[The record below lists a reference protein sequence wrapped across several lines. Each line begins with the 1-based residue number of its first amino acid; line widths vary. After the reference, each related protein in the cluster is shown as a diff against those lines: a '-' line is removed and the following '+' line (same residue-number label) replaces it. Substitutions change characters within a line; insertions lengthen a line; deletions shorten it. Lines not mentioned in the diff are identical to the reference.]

1 MDKKRGEVLD
11 SKEKKDEKKSLDNK
25 DVGELNKAI
34 VEIDDRLI
42 SPLENPFEDKF
53 ETSLRPK
60 FLKEYIGQEKVKK
73 NLDITIKAAKNRK
86 ENVDHILF
94 YGAPGLGK
102 TTLAHVIANEI
113 GANIRVTSG
122 PAIEKSGDLAAILSN
137 LEEGDI
143 LFIDEIHR
151 LRKAVEEIL
160 YPAMEDG
167 AIDIVMG
174 KGPTARTLRLD
185 LPKFTIIGA
194 TTLASLL
201 SAPLRDRFGIIHHLN
216 FYQNDDIEK
225 IILRSAK
232 ILGLEIESRA
242 GEEIAKR
249 SRRTPRVANRL
260 LKRVRDYCQVEGDG
274 KISLKL
280 CLEAFDIL
288 EVDEL
293 GLDYIDREIMEIIAK
308 KFKGGPVGLNTLAA
322 ASGEEI
328 ETIENV
334 YEPYLM
340 QLGFLDRSPRGRILT
355 DLGFKHLGMKN

>member
-1 MDKKRGEVLD
+1 M
-11 SKEKKDEKKSLDNK
+11 KKDN
-25 DVGELNKAI
+25 
-34 VEIDDRLI
+34 DRLI
-42 SPLENPFEDKF
+42 TTSEIEDDALDL
-53 ETSLRPK
+53 TLRPK
-60 FLKEYIGQEKVKK
+60 TLSDYIGQEKIKK
-73 NLDITIKAAKNRK
+73 NLSITIRAAKKRN
-86 ENVDHILF
+86 ESVEHILF

-102 TTLAHVIANEI
+102 TTLAHVIANETES
-113 GANIRVTSG
+113 NIRITSG

-151 LRKAVEEIL
+151 LKKTVEEIL

-167 AIDIVMG
+167 AIDIIMG

-216 FYQNDDIEK
+216 FYQEKDIK
-225 IILRSAK
+225 TIVKRSAK
-232 ILGLEIESRA
+232 ILAIEIEEEA
-242 GEEIAKR
+242 ALEIAKR
-249 SRRTPRVANRL
+249 SRRTPRIANRL

-274 KISLKL
+274 VISLSL
-280 CLEAFDIL
+280 CLDAFLTL
-288 EVDEL
+288 EIDNL
-293 GLDYIDREIMEIIAK
+293 GLDYIDLELMKLMAE
-308 KFKGGPVGLNTLAA
+308 KFQGGPVGLNTLAA

-328 ETIENV
+328 DTILNV

-340 QLGFLDRSPRGRILT
+340 QLGFIDRSPRGRLLT
-355 DLGFKHLGMKN
+355 DLGYKHLGIKRL

>member
-1 MDKKRGEVLD
+1 MNKKTQKPET
-11 SKEKKDEKKSLDNK
+11 EKTE
-25 DVGELNKAI
+25 E
-34 VEIDDRLI
+34 RLI
-42 SPLENPFEDKF
+42 SPIESSSDDKLEL
-53 ETSLRPK
+53 TLRPK
-60 FLKEYIGQEKVKK
+60 VLTEYIGQEKIKK
-73 NLDITIKAAKNRK
+73 NLAITIKAAKNRG
-86 ENVDHILF
+86 ENIEHVLF

-102 TTLAHVIANEI
+102 TTLAHVIANET

-122 PAIEKSGDLAAILSN
+122 PAIEKGGDLAAILSN

-167 AIDIVMG
+167 AIDIIMG

-185 LPKFTIIGA
+185 LPSFTIIGA

-216 FYQNDDIEK
+216 FYQIEDIEK
-225 IILRSAK
+225 IVLRSAG
-232 ILGLEIESRA
+232 ILGVKIEKSA
-242 GEEIAKR
+242 ALEIAKR

-260 LKRVRDYCQVEGDG
+260 LKRVRDYCEVEGDG
-274 KISLKL
+274 KISLDI
-280 CLEAFDIL
+280 CLEAFKVL

-293 GLDYIDREIMEIIAK
+293 GLDYIDRELMEIIAK

-322 ASGEEI
+322 ASGEEL

-340 QLGFLDRSPRGRILT
+340 QLGFLDRSARGRVLT
-355 DLGFKHLGMKN
+355 ELGFKHLGLKS